1 MGYTTAMWLG
11 FGEALAAVAGALTG
25 LLFVAVSVKSDVLA
39 ASRSL
44 SSRAA
49 QTLVLFMTSVLI
61 AVLLVAPQPPAALGS
76 ELLAVAVVSGTALL
90 ILDRR
95 AGHGSDQGVARY
107 IERFSPNTITAVLVG
122 VAGLTLL
129 LRAGGGLYW
138 LIPAAVTSLLGGVVN
153 AWLFLVRVSLAPP
166 VVQRQRA
173 AAENRPDRE
182 GALGLDDRGD
192 RQDLAQQQP
201 LVAREVRHGHLRQ
214 EVVAPGD
221 QVAGDDGGNGQ
232 QGLLDP

>member
-1 MGYTTAMWLG
+1 MWLS
-11 FGEALAAVAGALTG
+11 FGEALAAVAGALVG

-95 AGHGSDQGVARY
+95 AGHGSDQRVARF

-129 LRAGGGLYW
+129 LQAGGGLYW
-138 LIPAAVTSLLGGVVN
+138 LIPAAVTSLLGGVIN
-153 AWLFLVRVSLAPP
+153 AWLFLVKLT
-166 VVQRQRA
+166 
-173 AAENRPDRE
+173 
-182 GALGLDDRGD
+182 G
-192 RQDLAQQQP
+192 
-201 LVAREVRHGHLRQ
+201 
-214 EVVAPGD
+214 
-221 QVAGDDGGNGQ
+221 
-232 QGLLDP
+232 